1 MTRGIFAL
9 TATAWGFAA
18 ALVAVSPAAATSV
31 TAKIKRI
38 PGDPPRIALTHPVY
52 VDLPGQTPDSLVKAL
67 FARRSPFL
75 GKVSGYRKAFMPDLA
90 RAIALDVEPAETR
103 IITFDWR
110 YGAPRKRARRL
121 KLETV
126 TNGDTAV
133 VTAHFRTAGKPSS
146 VRFEMFQR
154 RSGWRIHDVSQTA
167 PKAWSL
173 RACLHM
179 RGTMTVKACD
189 RPERD
194 PDSMKP
200 DPPPKKIAQP
210 QVSPAKPPAAPAKPA
225 PPPKPPGR

>member
-9 TATAWGFAA
+9 TATAWGLAAAMFAA
-18 ALVAVSPAAATSV
+18 SSAAATSV
-31 TAKIKRI
+31 TAKIHAL
-38 PGDPPRIALTHPVY
+38 PGDPPRIALTRPVY
-52 VDLPGQTPDSLVKAL
+52 VDLPAQTPESLVKAL

-90 RAIALDVEPAETR
+90 RAIALDVDPAETR

-110 YGAPRKRARRL
+110 YGAPHRRARRL

-126 TNGDTAV
+126 SHGDTAV
-133 VTAHFRTAGKPSS
+133 VTARFRLAGKVSS
-146 VRFEMFQR
+146 VRFDMFQR

-173 RACLHM
+173 RSCLHL
-179 RGTMTVKACD
+179 RGTLSVRTCD
-189 RPERD
+189 RPARD

-200 DPPPKKIAQP
+200 DPPPKKIAP
-210 QVSPAKPPAAPAKPA
+210 PA
-225 PPPKPPGR
+225 PPAPAPKPPGR

>member
-1 MTRGIFAL
+1 MTRGTFAL
-9 TATAWGFAA
+9 SATALGIAV
-18 ALVAVSPAAATSV
+18 ALVAASPVAATSV
-31 TAKIKRI
+31 TAKIKRL
-38 PGDPPRIALTHPVY
+38 PEDPPRIALTRPVY
-52 VDLPGQTPDSLVKAL
+52 VDLPGQTPDSQVKAL

-133 VTAHFRTAGKPSS
+133 VTARFRLAGKLSS
-146 VRFEMFQR
+146 VRFDMFQR
-154 RSGWRIHDVSQTA
+154 RSGWRIHDVSQTS

-173 RACLHM
+173 RSCLHL
-179 RGTMTVKACD
+179 RGSLGVKACD

-194 PDSMKP
+194 ADSMKP
-200 DPPPKKIAQP
+200 DPPPKKSAL
-210 QVSPAKPPAAPAKPA
+210 PPAPSVPTTPAPAKPA
-225 PPPKPPGR
+225 PPPKPAGR

>member
-9 TATAWGFAA
+9 TATACGLTA
-18 ALVAVSPAAATSV
+18 ALFAVSAAAATSV

-38 PGDPPRIALTHPVY
+38 PGDPPRIALTRPVY
-52 VDLPGQTPDSLVKAL
+52 VDLPGETPDSLVKAL

-126 TNGDTAV
+126 THGETAV
-133 VTAHFRTAGKPSS
+133 VTARFRVAGKPSS
-146 VRFEMFQR
+146 VRFDMFQR
-154 RSGWRIHDVSQTA
+154 RSGWRIHDVSQTT
-167 PKAWSL
+167 PRTWSL
-173 RACLHM
+173 RACLHL
-179 RGTMTVKACD
+179 RGSLAVKACD
-189 RPERD
+189 RPDRD

-200 DPPPKKIAQP
+200 DPPPKKLT
-210 QVSPAKPPAAPAKPA
+210 SPVPPSPTKMQAAAPKP
-225 PPPKPPGR
+225 

>member
-1 MTRGIFAL
+1 MTRGTFAL
-9 TATAWGFAA
+9 TATAWGLIALLAA
-18 ALVAVSPAAATSV
+18 TPAAATSIH
-31 TAKIKRI
+31 APIKRL
-38 PGDPPRIALTHPVY
+38 PSDPPRIALTKPVY
-52 VDLPGQTPDSLVKAL
+52 VELPGQTPDSLIKAL
-67 FARRSPFL
+67 LARRSPFL

-90 RAIALDVEPAETR
+90 RAIALDVEPTETR

-110 YGAPRKRARRL
+110 YGAPRKRVRRL

-133 VTAHFRTAGKPSS
+133 VTAHFRVAGKPSS
-146 VRFEMFQR
+146 VRYELFQR

-179 RGTMTVKACD
+179 RGTLTVTSCE
-189 RPERD
+189 RPDRD
-194 PDSMKP
+194 PDSMRA

-210 QVSPAKPPAAPAKPA
+210 PAKPVEPPKPVPA
-225 PPPKPPGR
+225 PKPPGR